1 MDNNPLKAFQLL
13 EKSIRNEPI
22 TLPNTKNSS
31 SSSEKRYAQIPNLVV
46 CNSVIKAVLNTQYS
60 ANHHHHH
67 HIVLQSHNS
76 AHSIAAK
83 LKLTGA
89 TPLPPP
95 LPPHVELERVAN
107 VCQELRQHD
116 IHLWPDTLLEV
127 VQALANDGKIS
138 RALPLIDELLTEIAE
153 DEQEDKGG
161 GGEQKEPNDENT
173 DDGEFHLDT
182 MININDN
189 DTLVDSTTSMIT
201 LEDTNSGLT
210 ALHTA
215 LDTILIQTAQN
226 STLIDLPHILHRYI
240 QAGLIPS
247 SAAVI
252 PIIES
257 LVSSGHWDKAREVL
271 VWMERNEL
279 DVLPDHYEA
288 FISGA
293 LKNNTTGSSSIE
305 ARRAMVAHID
315 TLYKDMVLSGNQP
328 TLSFFAKWL
337 KVVGLAKDLPR
348 LKILIS
354 NSSVLNRLKNI
365 DSSDVNVNVNVLDV
379 IVDACLDVS
388 VMEALRVLDMQRDHI
403 LATTTAKTSHSSS
416 NAAAAAAAAS
426 SDELM
431 VSTKD
436 IGATTTAMNQVLS
449 MLSIHTCR
457 RLLYQLAGVSLPEA
471 IHVWTNLR
479 TRIDH
484 HHDKNADSSNNEH
497 HRMDAFELMAM
508 IRVMVAT
515 HENELLRA
523 SSRFIAKRYNKVVPM
538 TNRFIRQVSN
548 STGDIDMISMPS
560 SSRSSEYINHHNNN
574 HHRDQYKALKIYLMY
589 SLARSLPGE
598 VTIVPSKKYSPYHLK
613 CALHHG
619 LKFHCFGFVQDAP
632 HLSKHAA
639 GALLISIKE
648 GYDLLYYNRES
659 SCSTTRGDT
668 HIVNTSPSSS
678 SSPSSVAATLLNGL
692 EIFPLEML
700 APPALVDKMSP
711 WMDPSVKP
719 PPLEECMAVL
729 KEAHNRHALTTTASY
744 HPHHHHHQEGGEE
757 EGTFAHHMA
766 PFSAAAV
773 AILKYAK
780 YQDMHSAVAIAKW
793 ARQCQGYSKSVE
805 QSLKKLALLAG
816 KGHGERREIE
826 RMLVM
831 EGTMKMYSGDNNNR
845 RSSSSSDVGED
856 RDGSEHVHG
865 GGASHSMV

>member
-1 MDNNPLKAFQLL
+1 MKRYLSMDNNPLKAFQLL

-22 TLPNTKNSS
+22 TLPNNKNRNNS

-46 CNSVIKAVLNTQYS
+46 CNSVIKAVLNNQYS
-60 ANHHHHH
+60 PSNHHHHCNA
-67 HIVLQSHNS
+67 LQSQNS
-76 AHSIAAK
+76 AHSAEAAAK
-83 LKLTGA
+83 LKWTG
-89 TPLPPP
+89 TPPPP
-95 LPPHVELERVAN
+95 LPYIELERITY
-107 VCQELRQHD
+107 VCQQLRQHG

-127 VQALANDGKIS
+127 VQALVNDGKIS
-138 RALPLIDELLTEIAE
+138 RALPLIDELLIAVAE
-153 DEQEDKGG
+153 DEKEDDG
-161 GGEQKEPNDENT
+161 GGEQNEADF
-173 DDGEFHLDT
+173 DDRGDGELHLDN
-182 MININDN
+182 MINVNDN
-189 DTLVDSTTSMIT
+189 NTLVDLNNSNRSMVT

-215 LDTILIQTAQN
+215 LDTILIQTAQT

-247 SAAVI
+247 SEAVI

-257 LVSSGHWDKAREVL
+257 LVSCGHWDKAREVV

-279 DVLPDHYEA
+279 DVLPNHYEA
-288 FISGA
+288 FVSGA
-293 LKNNTTGSSSIE
+293 LKNSTINSTNIE

-328 TLSFFAKWL
+328 TLSFFAKWV
-337 KVVGLAKDLPR
+337 KVIGLAKDLPR

-354 NSSVLNRLKNI
+354 KSSVLDRLKNI
-365 DSSDVNVNVNVLDV
+365 DSSKVSVNVLDV
-379 IVDACLDVS
+379 IIDACLDVS
-388 VMEALRVLDMQRDHI
+388 VMEALKVLDMQRDHI
-403 LATTTAKTSHSSS
+403 LATTRPSSHSRSSS
-416 NAAAAAAAAS
+416 NDNNAASTS
-426 SDELM
+426 SDEIL
-431 VSTKD
+431 VSTNTKD
-436 IGATTTAMNQVLS
+436 IGATATAMNQVLS

-479 TRIDH
+479 ARRDH
-484 HHDKNADSSNNEH
+484 NHNANTNNNVH

-515 HENELLRA
+515 HENELLKA

-538 TNRFIRQVSN
+538 TNGFIRQVSN
-548 STGDIDMISMPS
+548 STRDMSISINIPS
-560 SSRSSEYINHHNNN
+560 SSYSSSSTGSSSRGGTNNTSSDSINHH

-598 VTIVPSKKYSPYHLK
+598 VTIVSSKKYSPYHLK

-659 SCSTTRGDT
+659 STSSTTGDSHT
-668 HIVNTSPSSS
+668 DNASSS
-678 SSPSSVAATLLNGL
+678 SSSSSSSATLLTGL
-692 EIFPLEML
+692 EVYPLEML
-700 APPALVDKMSP
+700 APPALVDTMTP
-711 WMDPSVKP
+711 WMDPSIQP
-719 PPLEECMAVL
+719 PPLEECLAVL
-729 KEAHNRHALTTTASY
+729 KEAHDRHALTTTASY
-744 HPHHHHHQEGGEE
+744 YHHHHHHNHHHHHHREGGEDE

-780 YQDMHSAVAIAKW
+780 YQDLHSAVAIVKW
-793 ARQCQGYSKSVE
+793 ARQCRGYRKSVE
-805 QSLKKLALLAG
+805 HNLKKLALLAG
-816 KGHGERREIE
+816 RGHEERREIE
-826 RMLVM
+826 RMLLT
-831 EGTMKMYSGDNNNR
+831 EGAIKG
-845 RSSSSSDVGED
+845 V
-856 RDGSEHVHG
+856 
-865 GGASHSMV
+865 